1 MLVVIPAQLASIAKQ
16 TRQNRLCA
24 GGRKLIMVHNGSNE
38 QRALLEDLYANMAPD
53 GLTPLW
59 EVLSALV
66 QDQPRSPAAVHKW
79 SYDRIR
85 SFLMRAGDI
94 ISAEQAE
101 RRVLIL
107 ENPGI
112 PGQSAIIPSL
122 YAGMQ
127 LILPGEIAPCHR
139 HAQCAL
145 RFVMEGDGAYT
156 TVDGEKAI
164 MRPFDLVLTPGMQ
177 WHDHANPTDKPMI
190 WLDGLDIPTVRLFDA
205 SFAER
210 LPEKVHSETA
220 APGDTLHRYG
230 ANMRPMRGS
239 IADRRPAHQPLF
251 HYPFE
256 QWRANLTAMA
266 ASAEIDPHLGH
277 ALEFIN
283 PANGGS
289 VMPTISAHVRMLP
302 SGFETKPRRS
312 SDGTVFVVVEGGGT
326 ATVNGQEHHMRERD
340 VLAVPSWN
348 EVQLQADSDM
358 ILFGFSDKASQ
369 EKLNLYKELRA

>member
-1 MLVVIPAQLASIAKQ
+1 
-16 TRQNRLCA
+16 
-24 GGRKLIMVHNGSNE
+24 
-38 QRALLEDLYANMAPD
+38 MAPE

-59 EVLSALV
+59 EVLHALV
-66 QDQPRSPAAVHKW
+66 QPEPRSPAVVHKW
-79 SYDRIR
+79 GYDRIR
-85 SFLMRAGDI
+85 HHLMRAGDI

-112 PGQSAIIPSL
+112 AGQSAIVPSL

-145 RFVMEGDGAYT
+145 RFVMEGEGAYT

-177 WHDHANPTDKPMI
+177 WHDHANPTTAPMI

-210 LPEKVHSETA
+210 LDGKVHHETA
-220 APGDTLHRYG
+220 SPGDTLVRYG
-230 ANMRPMRGS
+230 SNMRPLKGS
-239 IADRRPAHQPLF
+239 TADRRPAHQPMF
-251 HYPFE
+251 HYPYE
-256 QWRANLTAMA
+256 LWRANLQALA
-266 ASAEIDPHLGH
+266 ENAEIDEHLGH

-283 PANGGS
+283 PANGGP
-289 VMPTISAHVRMLP
+289 VMPTISAHVRLLP
-302 SGFETKPRRS
+302 AGFETRPRRA
-312 SDGTVFVVVEGGGT
+312 SDGTVFVVVEGEGIAKIGDLEHRLT
-326 ATVNGQEHHMRERD
+326 ARD

-348 EVQLQADSDM
+348 ELRVKASSNLV
-358 ILFGFSDKASQ
+358 LFGFSDKASQ
-369 EKLNLYKELRA
+369 EKLNLYREQRS